1 MSRLPVL
8 LLVTASLSLGL
19 AGCGKNKIRTLANT
33 SLDAQ
38 KPLMITFDDDID
50 QCDEQLCLLGLSE
63 ELKLKGSILEVGE
76 TGRLVRLFGD
86 GSYTMYEGGETEE
99 QPEPEEP
106 PENWQETEEKSREY
120 WREKSVEK
128 TMGNATKEISSGTLA
143 ETDGKKV
150 LEIAPDI
157 LPAADFFL
165 YTNGHFGAML
175 DGEPLGSPTRFGVT
189 KISR

>member
-1 MSRLPVL
+1 MSRLPVI
-8 LLVTASLSLGL
+8 LLVTASLSFGL
-19 AGCGKNKIRTLANT
+19 AGCGKNKIRTLAKT
-33 SLDAQ
+33 SLEATA
-38 KPLMITFDDDID
+38 PLTITFDDDID

-63 ELKLKGSILEVGE
+63 ELELKGSILEMGE

-106 PENWQETEEKSREY
+106 PDNWRETEEKSRDH
-120 WREKSVEK
+120 WREKSIEK
-128 TMGNATKEISSGTLA
+128 TMGNATKEISSGTLVDA
-143 ETDGKKV
+143 DGKKV

-157 LPAADFFL
+157 LPVADFFV
-165 YTNGHFGAML
+165 YTNGHFGAQL
-175 DGEPLGSPTRFGVT
+175 NGEPLGSPTVFGVT